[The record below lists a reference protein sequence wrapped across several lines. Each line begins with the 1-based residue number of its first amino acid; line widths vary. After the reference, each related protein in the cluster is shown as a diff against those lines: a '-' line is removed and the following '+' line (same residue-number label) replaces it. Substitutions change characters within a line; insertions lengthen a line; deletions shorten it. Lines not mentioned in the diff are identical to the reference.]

1 MPFKITVLGT
11 GYIGL
16 VCGVGLA
23 DFGNQVICTDI
34 DGDKIDLLNK
44 GFIPIYEPGLE
55 EYLIRNHKEQRLT
68 FEKDVDQ
75 AIQKSD
81 IIFIAVGTPSK
92 DDGDVDL
99 TFLQEAV
106 KTIANKST
114 TPKTVVTKSTVP
126 VGTNRWIY
134 ENLKEQNPNIP
145 FTVVSNPEFLR
156 EGKAV
161 YDFFHPDKIVIG
173 TDDQKAQKTMQE
185 IYRPLYLLNTPF
197 IFCNFETAELIKYAN
212 NAFLATKIT
221 FINQIANLCDE
232 IGADVNVIAK
242 AMGMDGRIS
251 PKFLHPGPGFGG
263 SCFPKDT
270 RALIKIGEHYDT
282 EMSLVSEV
290 VRING
295 NQRLRMIN
303 KLERLL
309 GSLPEKKICALGV
322 AFKAETDDIRE
333 SPAVDIIKILLQKGA
348 HINLHDPQ
356 ALENAKKL
364 FGNTVRYFEDMYQ
377 AMKDCDA
384 LIILT
389 EWHAYR
395 NLDLEKASSLLK
407 QKIILD
413 ARNVLDPQT
422 CHQAGFVYEGVG
434 RRKNL

>member
-1 MPFKITVLGT
+1 MPHKITVLGS
-11 GYIGL
+11 GYVGL

-55 EYLIRNHKEQRLT
+55 EYIQRNSKEQRLT

-75 AIQKSD
+75 AIQISD

-92 DDGDVDL
+92 DDGEVNL

-126 VGTNRWIY
+126 VGTNRWIH
-134 ENLKEQNPNIP
+134 ENLKEQNPYIP
-145 FTVVSNPEFLR
+145 FSVVSNPEFLR

-173 TDDQKAQKTMQE
+173 TDNQKAKETMQE

-197 IFCNFETAELIKYAN
+197 IFCNYETAELIKYAN

-232 IGADVNVIAK
+232 IGADVHVIAK

-251 PKFLHPGPGFGG
+251 PKFLHPGPSFGG

-282 EMSLVSEV
+282 DMSLVREV
-290 VRING
+290 VRINE

-309 GSLPEKKICALGV
+309 GSLPGKKICALGI

-348 HINLHDPQ
+348 QVNLHDPR

-364 FGNTVRYFEDMYQ
+364 FGNTVNYYEDMYE
-377 AMKDCDA
+377 AMNDCDSI
-384 LIILT
+384 IILT

-407 QKIILD
+407 QKVILD
-413 ARNVLDPQT
+413 TRNVLDPQT
-422 CHQAGFVYEGVG
+422 CHQARFKYKGVG
-434 RRKNL
+434 RS

>member
-1 MPFKITVLGT
+1 MPYKITVLGT
-11 GYIGL
+11 GYVGL

-34 DGDKIDLLNK
+34 DGDKMDLLSK

-55 EYLIRNHKEQRLT
+55 EYLIRNRKEQRLT
-68 FEKDVDQ
+68 FEKDVDR
-75 AIQKSD
+75 AIQNSD

-92 DDGDVDL
+92 DDGEVDL
-99 TFLQEAV
+99 AFLQEAV

-126 VGTNRWIY
+126 VGTNRWI
-134 ENLKEQNPNIP
+134 EETLKEQNPNIP
-145 FTVVSNPEFLR
+145 FSVVSNPEFLR
-156 EGKAV
+156 EGKAM

-197 IFCNFETAELIKYAN
+197 IFCNYETAELIKYAN

-232 IGADVNVIAK
+232 IGADVNIIAK

-282 EMSLVSEV
+282 DMSLVREV
-290 VRING
+290 VRINEK
-295 NQRLRMIN
+295 QRSRMIE

-309 GSLPEKKICALGV
+309 GSLQGKKICALGI

-348 HINLHDPQ
+348 QVNLHDPQ

-364 FGNTVRYFEDMYQ
+364 FENAVNYYEDMYQ

-384 LIILT
+384 IVILT
-389 EWHAYR
+389 EWNAYR
-395 NLDLEKASSLLK
+395 NLALEKAKSLLK
-407 QKIILD
+407 QKIIFD
-413 ARNVLDPQT
+413 TRNVLDPET
-422 CHQAGFVYEGVG
+422 CHQTGFLYEGVG
-434 RRKNL
+434 RR

>member
-1 MPFKITVLGT
+1 MPYKITVLGT
-11 GYIGL
+11 GYVGL

-55 EYLIRNHKEQRLT
+55 EYLLRNCKEKRLT
-68 FEKDVDQ
+68 FEKDVDRAVQ
-75 AIQKSD
+75 DSD

-106 KTIANKST
+106 KTIAKKST
-114 TPKTVVTKSTVP
+114 NPKTVVTKSTVP
-126 VGTNRWIY
+126 VGTNRWI
-134 ENLKEQNPNIP
+134 EETLKEQNPSIY
-145 FTVVSNPEFLR
+145 FSVVSNPEFLR

-173 TDDQKAQKTMQE
+173 TDDQKAKETMQE

-221 FINQIANLCDE
+221 FINQIANLCDAV
-232 IGADVNVIAK
+232 GADVHVVAR
-242 AMGMDGRIS
+242 ALGMDGRIS

-270 RALIKIGEHYDT
+270 KALVKTGERYGVD
-282 EMSLVSEV
+282 MSLAREV
-290 VRING
+290 VIANER
-295 NQRLRMIN
+295 QKEEMVR

-309 GSLPEKKICALGV
+309 GGVREKRICVLGLS
-322 AFKAETDDIRE
+322 FKAETDDVRE
-333 SPAVDIIKILLQKGA
+333 SPAITIIKKLLQEGA
-348 HINLHDPQ
+348 KVQAHDPQ
-356 ALENAKKL
+356 AIPNARKILGEK
-364 FGNTVRYFEDMYQ
+364 VQYFDDMYQ
-377 AMKDCDA
+377 AMEKCDA
-384 LIILT
+384 LCILT
-389 EWHAYR
+389 EWNSYR
-395 NLDLEKASSLLK
+395 NLDLDIVKSNLTGRV
-407 QKIILD
+407 ILD
-413 ARNVLDPQT
+413 TRNVLDPELVKEK
-422 CHQAGFVYEGVG
+422 GFIYEGVG
-434 RRKNL
+434 RR

>member
-1 MPFKITVLGT
+1 MPYKITVLGT
-11 GYIGL
+11 GYVGL

-55 EYLIRNHKEQRLT
+55 EYLLRNCKEKRLT
-68 FEKDVDQ
+68 FEKDVDR
-75 AIQKSD
+75 AIQNSD

-106 KTIANKST
+106 KTIAKKST
-114 TPKTVVTKSTVP
+114 NPKTVVTKSTVP
-126 VGTNRWIY
+126 VGTNRWI
-134 ENLKEQNPNIP
+134 EETLKEQNPSIY
-145 FTVVSNPEFLR
+145 FSVVSNPEFLR

-173 TDDQKAQKTMQE
+173 TDDQKAKETMQE

-232 IGADVNVIAK
+232 IGADVNVIAE

-270 RALIKIGEHYDT
+270 RALIKIGEHYHTD
-282 EMSLVSEV
+282 MSLVREV
-290 VRING
+290 VKINE
-295 NQRLRMIN
+295 NQRRRMIN

-309 GSLPEKKICALGV
+309 GSLRGKRICALGV
-322 AFKAETDDIRE
+322 SFKAETDDIRE
-333 SPAVDIIKILLQKGA
+333 SPAVDIIKILLQKDVQV
-348 HINLHDPQ
+348 NLHDPQ
-356 ALENAKKL
+356 AL
-364 FGNTVRYFEDMYQ
+364 
-377 AMKDCDA
+377 
-384 LIILT
+384 
-389 EWHAYR
+389 
-395 NLDLEKASSLLK
+395 
-407 QKIILD
+407 
-413 ARNVLDPQT
+413 
-422 CHQAGFVYEGVG
+422 
-434 RRKNL
+434 